1 MEENENITES
11 EKEEVLESKN
21 RGVKGNN
28 IIYEKIIDELTVILP
43 EKWEKVCL
51 YSHVREDNYEI
62 FFYVKVD
69 GKFIQYIELEK
80 LCGVSKEEIRGVF
93 DKLYE
98 ILLPDFMENAW
109 NVLTY
114 IVTNDGKY
122 NVEYDYEDFGDI
134 ISYRKAWKEKYLN

>member
-51 YSHVREDNYEI
+51 YS
-62 FFYVKVD
+62 FQ
-69 GKFIQYIELEK
+69 KF
-80 LCGVSKEEIRGVF
+80 S
-93 DKLYE
+93 
-98 ILLPDFMENAW
+98 A
-109 NVLTY
+109 
-114 IVTNDGKY
+114 
-122 NVEYDYEDFGDI
+122 
-134 ISYRKAWKEKYLN
+134 A